1 MTRIIS
7 AAALAIAV
15 MAFASAQAQASGQA
29 PWCAVINTG
38 FDVHWECQYSTF
50 EACYPNVIAGNRG
63 FCNQNPAYEG
73 PIAPQGKKAR
83 RRARNY

>member
-7 AAALAIAV
+7 AAALAIAL
-15 MAFASAQAQASGQA
+15 ASAPAPAQAYNDA

-38 FDVHWECQYSTF
+38 LDVHWECQYSTF

-63 FCNQNPAYEG
+63 FCNQNPAYQG
-73 PIAPQGKKAR
+73 PVAPRGKKAR